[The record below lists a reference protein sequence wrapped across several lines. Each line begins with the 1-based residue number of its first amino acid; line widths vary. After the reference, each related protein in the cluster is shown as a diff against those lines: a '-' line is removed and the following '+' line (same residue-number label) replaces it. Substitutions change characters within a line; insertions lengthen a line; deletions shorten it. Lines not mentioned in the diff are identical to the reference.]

1 MGLMR
6 ILNFSKFIGSDGRR
20 GSPARAV
27 YPMRFLLAFAQG
39 GLLSPLLPLLRE
51 TFRISP
57 GELGLLTSMSGLS
70 SVVMDIIATYLLQRH
85 PLLSLLLQGI
95 GLAGVALLGSMLA
108 PGFYWLVAAQMLLGF
123 GLGITRV
130 ACLMVIV
137 TGTPRA
143 VQGRANNLLE
153 FSAIAGLTLSPT
165 LSGLVASL
173 LHWRAAFALALVFVA
188 GAFGWVVYTRQTLA
202 EAVGTSTGRHNP
214 DTPAVVRPTP
224 RPEAPAAAASHT
236 RVIGIAYVAT
246 FVLSFIWSG
255 FVSTALPLFGGEV
268 VGISTSTL
276 GLVFTAGLLV
286 DLILLLPIGWL
297 SDRLEARVVLT
308 PALLLMAG
316 ALAYLPQATSLGGLF
331 VVSICLHT
339 GFAAWGMPSAA
350 LALCTPRER
359 LARSM
364 GIYRLLVDGA
374 VVIAP
379 WLVGTLIGL
388 YGYGLPAWLTAA
400 LVILTALLVGQ
411 GLRAGRR

>member
-1 MGLMR
+1 
-6 ILNFSKFIGSDGRR
+6 
-20 GSPARAV
+20 
-27 YPMRFLLAFAQG
+27 MRFLLAFAQG

-51 TFRISP
+51 TLRVSP

-70 SVVMDIIATYLLQRH
+70 SVVMDLIAAYLLQRR

-108 PGFYWLVAAQMLLGF
+108 PGFYWLVAAQVLLGF

-130 ACLMVIV
+130 ACLMLIV
-137 TGTPRA
+137 AGTPRA
-143 VQGRANNLLE
+143 AQGRANNLLE
-153 FSAIAGLTLSPT
+153 FSAIAGLTVSPT
-165 LSGLVASL
+165 LSGLAASL
-173 LHWRAAFALALVFVA
+173 LHWRAAFALALLFVA
-188 GAFGWVVYTRQTLA
+188 GAFGWVLYTRQALVEAVETAPGRPNPDVPATARPAPHPEALA
-202 EAVGTSTGRHNP
+202 ETVM
-214 DTPAVVRPTP
+214 
-224 RPEAPAAAASHT
+224 HT
-236 RVIGIAYVAT
+236 RIVGIAYVAT

-268 VGISTSTL
+268 VGVSPSTL

-286 DLILLLPIGWL
+286 DLILLLPMGWL
-297 SDRLEARVVLT
+297 SDRLEGRVVLT

-316 ALAYLPQATSLGGLF
+316 ALAFLPQATSLGGLF

-350 LALCTPRER
+350 LALCTPRAS
-359 LARSM
+359 LARTM

-379 WLVGTLIGL
+379 WLVGTLIGW
-388 YGYGLPAWLTAA
+388 YGYGLPTWLTAA
-400 LVILTALLVGQ
+400 LVVLTALLVGQ
-411 GLRAGRR
+411 GMHAGRR

>member
-1 MGLMR
+1 
-6 ILNFSKFIGSDGRR
+6 
-20 GSPARAV
+20 
-27 YPMRFLLAFAQG
+27 MRFLLAFAQG

-51 TFRISP
+51 TFRVSP

-70 SVVMDIIATYLLQRH
+70 SVVMDIIAAYLLQRR

-130 ACLMVIV
+130 ACLMLIV

-143 VQGRANNLLE
+143 AQGRANNLLE

-165 LSGLVASL
+165 LSGLAASL
-173 LHWRAAFALALVFVA
+173 LHWRAAFALATVFVA
-188 GAFGWVVYTRQTLA
+188 GAFGWVLYTRQSPGRSRGSIDRPAQPRYACCGTVRSAPRGSSSCSSPHESRRHCLRGHVCAVFHLVGLCLHRLA
-202 EAVGTSTGRHNP
+202 ALRWGSGR
-214 DTPAVVRPTP
+214 DLYLR
-224 RPEAPAAAASHT
+224 RSD
-236 RVIGIAYVAT
+236 
-246 FVLSFIWSG
+246 
-255 FVSTALPLFGGEV
+255 
-268 VGISTSTL
+268 
-276 GLVFTAGLLV
+276 LVFTAGLLV

-350 LALCTPRER
+350 LALCTPRES
-359 LARSM
+359 LARTM

-400 LVILTALLVGQ
+400 LVALTALLVGQ

>member
-1 MGLMR
+1 
-6 ILNFSKFIGSDGRR
+6 
-20 GSPARAV
+20 
-27 YPMRFLLAFAQG
+27 
-39 GLLSPLLPLLRE
+39 
-51 TFRISP
+51 
-57 GELGLLTSMSGLS
+57 
-70 SVVMDIIATYLLQRH
+70 MDLIAAYLLQRR

-95 GLAGVALLGSMLA
+95 GLAGVALLGSILA

-130 ACLMVIV
+130 ACLMLIV

-143 VQGRANNLLE
+143 AQGRANNLLE

-165 LSGLVASL
+165 LSGLAASL
-173 LHWRAAFALALVFVA
+173 LHWRAAFALATVFVA
-188 GAFGWVVYTRQTLA
+188 GAFGWVLYTRQALV
-202 EAVGTSTGRHNP
+202 EAVEAAPGRPNP
-214 DTPAVVRPTP
+214 DMPAAARSMQ
-224 RPEAPAAAASHT
+224 RPEALAAAAGHT
-236 RVIGIAYVAT
+236 RIVGIAYVAT

-268 VGISTSTL
+268 VGVSPSTL

-297 SDRLEARVVLT
+297 SDRLEGRVVLT

-350 LALCTPRER
+350 LALCTPRES
-359 LARSM
+359 LARTM

-400 LVILTALLVGQ
+400 LVVLTALLVGQ
-411 GLRAGRR
+411 GMHAERR

>member
-1 MGLMR
+1 MSTS
-6 ILNFSKFIGSDGRR
+6 NFSKFIGSEGRHA
-20 GSPARAV
+20 SPARAI

-51 TFRISP
+51 TFHVSP

-70 SVVMDIIATYLLQRH
+70 SVMMDIIAAYLLQRR

-165 LSGLVASL
+165 LSGLAASL
-173 LHWRAAFALALVFVA
+173 LHWRAAFAVAMVFVA
-188 GAFGWVVYTRQTLA
+188 GAFGWVLYTRQTLV
-202 EAVGTSTGRHNP
+202 EAVGASTGRHNP
-214 DTPAVVRPTP
+214 GTPAAAQSAQRS
-224 RPEAPAAAASHT
+224 EAPAATAVHT
-236 RVIGIAYVAT
+236 SVVGIAYVAT

-268 VGISTSTL
+268 VGIPTTTL

-286 DLILLLPIGWL
+286 DLVLLLPMGWL
-297 SDRLEARVVLT
+297 SDRLEGRVVLT

-339 GFAAWGMPSAA
+339 GFAAWGMPSAV
-350 LALCTPRER
+350 LALCTPREY
-359 LARSM
+359 LARTM

-388 YGYGLPAWLTAA
+388 YGYGPPAWLTAA
-400 LVILTALLVGQ
+400 LVILTALLVAQ
-411 GLRAGRR
+411 GLHAGRR

>member
-1 MGLMR
+1 MR
-6 ILNFSKFIGSDGRR
+6 TLKFSKFIGSEGSHA
-20 GSPARAV
+20 SPARTI

-51 TFRISP
+51 TFRVSP

-70 SVVMDIIATYLLQRH
+70 SVVMDLIAAYLLQRR

-130 ACLMVIV
+130 ACLMLIV

-165 LSGLVASL
+165 LSGLTASL
-173 LHWRAAFALALVFVA
+173 LHWRAAFALATVFVA
-188 GAFGWVVYTRQTLA
+188 GAFGWVLYTRQSLA
-202 EAVGTSTGRHNP
+202 EAVGASPGRHHHM
-214 DTPAVVRPTP
+214 PAAVQSTQ
-224 RPEAPAAAASHT
+224 RPEAPATAASQT
-236 RVIGIAYVAT
+236 RIVGIAYIAT
-246 FVLSFIWSG
+246 FMLSFIWSG
-255 FVSTALPLFGGEV
+255 FVSTAMPLFGGEV
-268 VGISTSTL
+268 VGISTSAL
-276 GLVFTAGLLV
+276 GVVFTAGLLV

-297 SDRLEARVVLT
+297 ADRLEGRVVLT

-350 LALCTPRER
+350 LALCTPREC
-359 LARSM
+359 LARTM

-379 WLVGTLIGL
+379 WLIGTLIGL
-388 YGYGLPAWLTAA
+388 YGYGLPAWLTAV
-400 LVILTALLVGQ
+400 LVTLTALLVWQ
-411 GLRAGRR
+411 GLRVYSKPYR

>member
-1 MGLMR
+1 MR
-6 ILNFSKFIGSDGRR
+6 TLNFSKFIGSDGYHA
-20 GSPARAV
+20 SPARTI

-51 TFRISP
+51 TFRVSP

-70 SVVMDIIATYLLQRH
+70 SVVMDIIATYLLQRR
-85 PLLSLLLQGI
+85 PLLSLVLQGI
-95 GLAGVALLGSMLA
+95 GLAGVALLASMLA

-165 LSGLVASL
+165 LSGLAASL
-173 LHWRAAFALALVFVA
+173 LHWRAAFAVALVFVA

-202 EAVGTSTGRHNP
+202 EAVGTSTGRHDP
-214 DTPAVVRPTP
+214 DTPAATRSTQ
-224 RPEAPAAAASHT
+224 RSEAPAAAAPHT
-236 RVIGIAYVAT
+236 RVLGIAYVAT

-276 GLVFTAGLLV
+276 GLVFTAGLLI

-350 LALCTPRER
+350 LALCTPREY
-359 LARSM
+359 LARTM

-400 LVILTALLVGQ
+400 LVVLTALLVGQ
-411 GLRAGRR
+411 GLRAGRQS

>member
-1 MGLMR
+1 
-6 ILNFSKFIGSDGRR
+6 
-20 GSPARAV
+20 
-27 YPMRFLLAFAQG
+27 
-39 GLLSPLLPLLRE
+39 
-51 TFRISP
+51 
-57 GELGLLTSMSGLS
+57 
-70 SVVMDIIATYLLQRH
+70 
-85 PLLSLLLQGI
+85 LLQGI
-95 GLAGVALLGSMLA
+95 GLAGVALLWSMLA

-165 LSGLVASL
+165 LSGLAASL
-173 LHWRAAFALALVFVA
+173 LHWRAAFAVATVFVA
-188 GAFGWVVYTRQTLA
+188 GAFGWVLYTRQTLV
-202 EAVGTSTGRHNP
+202 EAVGASAGRHNP
-214 DTPAVVRPTP
+214 DTPAAAQSAQRL
-224 RPEAPAAAASHT
+224 EAPAAPAERTS
-236 RVIGIAYVAT
+236 VVGIAYVAT

-268 VGISTSTL
+268 VGIPTSTL

-297 SDRLEARVVLT
+297 SDRLEGRVVLT

-339 GFAAWGMPSAA
+339 GFAAWGPSGISRAYHGDLPPA
-350 LALCTPRER
+350 CRWGGGDCPLARWHAHRAVWLWPAGLAHCRSCHTYSTPRSTGSTCR
-359 LARSM
+359 ATVMDTQKNGLSSLHAKS
-364 GIYRLLVDGA
+364 YRWCMKIPTDLF
-374 VVIAP
+374 VIAIAS
-379 WLVGTLIGL
+379 L
-388 YGYGLPAWLTAA
+388 
-400 LVILTALLVGQ
+400 
-411 GLRAGRR
+411 

>member
-1 MGLMR
+1 
-6 ILNFSKFIGSDGRR
+6 
-20 GSPARAV
+20 
-27 YPMRFLLAFAQG
+27 
-39 GLLSPLLPLLRE
+39 
-51 TFRISP
+51 
-57 GELGLLTSMSGLS
+57 MSGLS
-70 SVVMDIIATYLLQRH
+70 SVVMDIIAAYLLQRR

-165 LSGLVASL
+165 LSGLAASL
-173 LHWRAAFALALVFVA
+173 LHWRAAFAVATVFVA
-188 GAFGWVVYTRQTLA
+188 GAFGWVLYSRQTLVT
-202 EAVGTSTGRHNP
+202 AVGASADRDSP
-214 DTPAVVRPTP
+214 DTPAASQSAQ
-224 RPEAPAAAASHT
+224 RPEAPAVPAVRTS
-236 RVIGIAYVAT
+236 VVGIAYVAT

-255 FVSTALPLFGGEV
+255 FISTALPLFGGEV
-268 VGISTSTL
+268 VGIPTSTL

-286 DLILLLPIGWL
+286 DLVLLLPMGWL
-297 SDRLEARVVLT
+297 SDRLEGRVVLT

-316 ALAYLPQATSLGGLF
+316 ALTYLPQATSLGGLL

-350 LALCTPRER
+350 LALSTPQEY
-359 LARSM
+359 LARTM

-388 YGYGLPAWLTAA
+388 YGYGPPAWLTAA
-400 LVILTALLVGQ
+400 LVTLTALLVAQ

>member
-1 MGLMR
+1 MST
-6 ILNFSKFIGSDGRR
+6 LNLSKFIGSDGYHA
-20 GSPARAV
+20 SPARTI

-51 TFRISP
+51 TFRVSP

-70 SVVMDIIATYLLQRH
+70 SVVMDLIAAYLLQRR

-165 LSGLVASL
+165 LSGLAASL
-173 LHWRAAFALALVFVA
+173 LHWRAAFAVATVFVA
-188 GAFGWVVYTRQTLA
+188 GAFGWVLYTRQTLV
-202 EAVGTSTGRHNP
+202 EAVGGSADRHNP
-214 DTPAVVRPTP
+214 ETPAAAQSAQ
-224 RPEAPAAAASHT
+224 RPEAPAATALRTS
-236 RVIGIAYVAT
+236 VVGIAYVAT

-268 VGISTSTL
+268 VGIPISTL

-286 DLILLLPIGWL
+286 DLVLLLPMGWL
-297 SDRLEARVVLT
+297 SDRLEGRVVLT

-339 GFAAWGMPSAA
+339 GFAAWGMPSAV
-350 LALCTPRER
+350 LALCTPREY
-359 LARSM
+359 LARTM

-388 YGYGLPAWLTAA
+388 YGYGLPAWLAAA
-400 LVILTALLVGQ
+400 LVILTALLVAQ
-411 GLRAGRR
+411 GLHAGRG

>member
-1 MGLMR
+1 
-6 ILNFSKFIGSDGRR
+6 
-20 GSPARAV
+20 
-27 YPMRFLLAFAQG
+27 
-39 GLLSPLLPLLRE
+39 
-51 TFRISP
+51 
-57 GELGLLTSMSGLS
+57 
-70 SVVMDIIATYLLQRH
+70 
-85 PLLSLLLQGI
+85 
-95 GLAGVALLGSMLA
+95 MLA

-137 TGTPRA
+137 AGTPRA

-165 LSGLVASL
+165 LSGLAASL
-173 LHWRAAFALALVFVA
+173 LHWRAAFAVATVFVA
-188 GAFGWVVYTRQTLA
+188 GAFGWVLYSRQTLVA
-202 EAVGTSTGRHNP
+202 AAGASADRDSP
-214 DTPAVVRPTP
+214 DTPAASQSAQRL
-224 RPEAPAAAASHT
+224 EAPATPAVRTS
-236 RVIGIAYVAT
+236 VIGIAYLAT
-246 FVLSFIWSG
+246 FMLSFIWSG

-268 VGISTSTL
+268 VGIPTSTL
-276 GLVFTAGLLV
+276 GLVFTAGLFV
-286 DLILLLPIGWL
+286 DLLLLLPIGWL
-297 SDRLEARVVLT
+297 SDRLEGRVVLT

-350 LALCTPRER
+350 LALCTPREY
-359 LARSM
+359 LARTM

-400 LVILTALLVGQ
+400 LVIPTALLVAQ
-411 GLRAGRR
+411 GLRAGPR